1 MLDLHDFSG
10 LDRPRYLSP
19 DGSQGLANLLRRRL
33 HVVSLEVTGQRCQD
47 GLVGGCRVGIGYGDA
62 LWSLPVQNVEDV
74 VVVFRDYPDDGHRR
88 IEIDI
93 GTRDRSLDR
102 SGVGFQAFGVLG
114 ATFGLVVPKVERR
127 CRGSTAVRILRTLRR
142 GRSRL

>member
-10 LDRPRYLSP
+10 LDRPRYLPP
-19 DGSQGLANLLRRRL
+19 DGSQGLADLLGHGF
-33 HVVSLEVTGQRCQD
+33 HVVGLEIARQRRQD
-47 GLVGGCRVGIGYGDA
+47 GLAGGCRVGIGHGDA
-62 LWSLPVQNVEDV
+62 LRSLPVQNVEDV
-74 VVVFRDYPDDGHRR
+74 VVVLRDGPDDGHRH